1 MYIMPIS
8 KKIKKKPKKQVTKKK
23 AKPKRRQPTIVN
35 KNVVNVNN
43 GGGSGVSGAKIPIT
57 LTDRY
62 DTTPMIERPE
72 NRTFLLIENQAKQIE
87 MFKND
92 LIKQQNDNF
101 LTLTEAVGNNLLQIR
116 DDIQNQ
122 TDDVQELQT
131 LANTYLPKPK
141 PKENDA
147 IFKESPKKAQ
157 DQIFKDGPKEVQDQ
171 IFDYNDIYPYPP
183 NNDKVVYT
191 ENKLTEAQ
199 KNRFNLYNSSNVKG
213 SIKQH
218 KQPKLLPVPEE
229 PDPEFEDVPDDE
241 QEKIEKKK
249 KKKKKKTE
257 IKPEVKVNITPK
269 QEGFP
274 CTEAGCARTFK
285 NQIGLYSHTKKH
297 DRDGG
302 K

>member
-43 GGGSGVSGAKIPIT
+43 GGGSGVSGARIPIT

-62 DTTPMIERPE
+62 DTTPLIERPE
-72 NRTFLLIENQAKQIE
+72 NKTFALIENQAKQIE

-101 LTLTEAVGNNLLQIR
+101 VTLTEAVGNNLLQIR

-131 LANTYLPKPK
+131 LATKYLPKPK
-141 PKENDA
+141 PKENDK
-147 IFKESPKKAQ
+147 IFKEGPKEAQ
-157 DQIFKDGPKEVQDQ
+157 DQIFKEAPKIAEDQ
-171 IFDYNDIYPYPP
+171 IFDYNDVYPYPP
-183 NNDKVVYT
+183 NNDNVYT
-191 ENKLTEAQ
+191 ENKLTDAQ
-199 KNRFNLYNSSNVKG
+199 KNRLNLYNSSNVKG
-213 SIKQH
+213 NVKQY

-229 PDPEFEDVPDDE
+229 PDPEFEDVPDVE
-241 QEKIEKKK
+241 PEKVEKKK
-249 KKKKKKTE
+249 KKKKKKPE

-269 QEGFP
+269 QEGFQ
-274 CTEAGCARTFK
+274 CTKPGCDRVFK
-285 NQIGLYSHTKKH
+285 KQIGLYSHTKKH
-297 DRDGG
+297 DRDRD